1 MSANTL
7 SSSASSPVASLTLA
21 RLATLAVWLAG
32 GAVVVYWGLKLLAWS
47 SSAAAP
53 APVTPPLPVA
63 EEASVARLLGAAPG
77 PAAAAA
83 PSSRAQLTL
92 AGVVA
97 RADGGAALIA
107 INGAP
112 AQPFR
117 PGQVVADG
125 YTAGSLDTQR
135 AVLVQQGHADWT
147 LDMPQE
153 YASKVGAGGAARTL
167 RPAGSPGAAAAPAP
181 VNAGANA
188 ASRLLPPRPP
198 QR

>member
-1 MSANTL
+1 M
-7 SSSASSPVASLTLA
+7 ASLTLA

-97 RADGGAALIA
+97 RADTPDVQVGDPRAGVLDGGADAVRHVAIARNLI
-107 INGAP
+107 
-112 AQPFR
+112 Q
-117 PGQVVADG
+117 
-125 YTAGSLDTQR
+125 QR
-135 AVLVQQGHADWT
+135 ATGVAYQG
-147 LDMPQE
+147 P
-153 YASKVGAGGAARTL
+153 
-167 RPAGSPGAAAAPAP
+167 
-181 VNAGANA
+181 
-188 ASRLLPPRPP
+188 
-198 QR
+198 